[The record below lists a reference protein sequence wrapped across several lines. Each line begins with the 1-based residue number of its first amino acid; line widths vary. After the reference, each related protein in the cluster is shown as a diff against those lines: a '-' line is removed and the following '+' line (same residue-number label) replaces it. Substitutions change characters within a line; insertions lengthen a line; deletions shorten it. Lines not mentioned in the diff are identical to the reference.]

1 MKICLTGDR
10 APRLRDEVR
19 GLLEYLGR
27 EAEVV
32 VLDADGHFDADATG
46 IEVVFFSMSVTKSP
60 AAMARLMPLFD
71 EPALRWMQ
79 GPGAG
84 IDHPIWAGLLER
96 GVSLTN
102 ASGIHSEPIAQ
113 YIFTYVLHWER
124 NVAEHQRQEAA
135 RHWEIIRSGDLGEKT
150 LGIVGY
156 GGIGQATARVG
167 RAFGM
172 EVLATRRTPS
182 EDPLLDRFVPL
193 DALPELLEQSD
204 YVVLC
209 MPYNDET
216 HGMIGA
222 RELAAMREDGVLI
235 NVARGGVVDEP
246 ALIDVLSTGRIRGA
260 TLDVVVEEPLPAS
273 SPLWTLGN
281 CVITPHDAGYS
292 PLGDERLAALF
303 LDNLSRWLRG
313 EEMRNLIAS
322 RGIGPRY

>member
-32 VLDADGHFDADATG
+32 VLDADGHFDADARG
-46 IEVVFFSMSVTKSP
+46 IEVVFFPMSVTKSP

-135 RHWEIIRSGDLGEKT
+135 RHWEIIHLS
-150 LGIVGY
+150 
-156 GGIGQATARVG
+156 
-167 RAFGM
+167 
-172 EVLATRRTPS
+172 
-182 EDPLLDRFVPL
+182 
-193 DALPELLEQSD
+193 
-204 YVVLC
+204 
-209 MPYNDET
+209 
-216 HGMIGA
+216 
-222 RELAAMREDGVLI
+222 LI
-235 NVARGGVVDEP
+235 H
-246 ALIDVLSTGRIRGA
+246 I
-260 TLDVVVEEPLPAS
+260 
-273 SPLWTLGN
+273 
-281 CVITPHDAGYS
+281 
-292 PLGDERLAALF
+292 
-303 LDNLSRWLRG
+303 
-313 EEMRNLIAS
+313 
-322 RGIGPRY
+322 

>member
-1 MKICLTGDR
+1 M
-10 APRLRDEVR
+10 
-19 GLLEYLGR
+19 
-27 EAEVV
+27 
-32 VLDADGHFDADATG
+32 
-46 IEVVFFSMSVTKSP
+46 
-60 AAMARLMPLFD
+60 
-71 EPALRWMQ
+71 
-79 GPGAG
+79 
-84 IDHPIWAGLLER
+84 
-96 GVSLTN
+96 
-102 ASGIHSEPIAQ
+102 
-113 YIFTYVLHWER
+113 
-124 NVAEHQRQEAA
+124 
-135 RHWEIIRSGDLGEKT
+135 
-150 LGIVGY
+150 
-156 GGIGQATARVG
+156 
-167 RAFGM
+167 
-172 EVLATRRTPS
+172 
-182 EDPLLDRFVPL
+182 PL